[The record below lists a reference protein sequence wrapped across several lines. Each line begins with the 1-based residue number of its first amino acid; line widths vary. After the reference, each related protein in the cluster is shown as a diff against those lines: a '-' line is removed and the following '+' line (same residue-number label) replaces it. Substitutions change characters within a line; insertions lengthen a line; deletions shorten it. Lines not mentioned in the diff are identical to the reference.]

1 MPIRC
6 GPPREGCAAHPCRP
20 QPMPLPEGSLMS
32 DCARD
37 LHGPYAGAV
46 SEAASTEQGSTEQGK
61 PAGKGRPPPNRDEAR
76 KKRRAAAPTNRN
88 EAAALR
94 RQRLREQRAAQRQA
108 LITGDE
114 RHLALRHAGPAKG
127 MARDIVDSRF
137 TIGQVFFGV
146 ILLVLLLSFIRNP
159 VIATVTNLAM
169 LVLFVA
175 VLVDSVRLGRRARRE
190 VEEKYGEKDATGIT
204 GYAAMRALQPRRL
217 RRPPARVTRGGAP
230 RAGRA

>member
-1 MPIRC
+1 MR
-6 GPPREGCAAHPCRP
+6 GA
-20 QPMPLPEGSLMS
+20 PLPPISLCRNLREPLCPSVPGDSAVLML
-32 DCARD
+32 A
-37 LHGPYAGAV
+37 AV
-46 SEAASTEQGSTEQGK
+46 SEAASTEEGK
-61 PAGKGRPPPNRDEAR
+61 PGGKGRPTPKRDEAR
-76 KKRRAAAPTNRN
+76 KKRRVATPTNRK

-108 LITGDE
+108 LVTGDE
-114 RHLALRHAGPAKG
+114 RHLPGRDAGPARR

-159 VIATVTNLAM
+159 VIATITNLAM